1 MSCGSREALVF
12 SMGLLTGTCTTL
24 YVSINRYGLILYGVD
39 SIGLDGEV
47 KKFEKPIFQTWLMF
61 LAMVFALPIHWAYHY
76 YVDHQWRRNPRGAM
90 KYHYRIPRRMYFLL
104 AIPAAFD
111 LVATFVANLGL
122 LYVTVSVFQLMK
134 CTVIVF
140 VALLKVF
147 VLKDRLRS
155 YMWIGIGLNMLA
167 AVLVGATSL
176 ADSTSQD
183 NNSTTQHPA
192 FGVLMIVLS
201 CAIQAI
207 QYVFEEKLMD
217 EGDSAP
223 PLVVVGMEGVWG
235 LLFTSLVVYPL
246 AYLIPGN
253 DLGSNERVDD
263 AYVMLVNSTLAQI
276 VVIVYLLVILGY
288 NVFAVSVT
296 YLLNSIWHAI
306 LDNFRPITVWG
317 ADLVLFYGFTSG
329 NFGERWTIWS
339 WLQLV
344 GMLTLLLG
352 TAVYNGTL
360 RLPGFVYLEPIK
372 QSMNLIRTPEILAAS
387 TFARSPLISR
397 NAMKAAEIARRTPNP
412 NDRDRVRRE
421 FMTEY
426 QPLTDPESRRRID
439 PAGHT
444 YGSLEV

>member
-1 MSCGSREALVF
+1 MSCGTREALVF
-12 SMGLLTGTCTTL
+12 GMGLITGTGTTLTGK
-24 YVSINRYGLILYGVD
+24 ILYGVD
-39 SIGLDGEV
+39 SVGLDGEV

-76 YVDHQWRRNPRGAM
+76 HVERQWRRNNRNGM
-90 KYHYRIPRRMYFLL
+90 KYRYRIPRKMYFLL
-104 AIPAAFD
+104 AFPAAFD
-111 LVATFVANLGL
+111 LMATFVANLGL

-134 CTVIVF
+134 CTVIIF

-155 YMWIGIGLNMLA
+155 YMWIGIGFNMLA
-167 AVLVGATSL
+167 ALMVGATSL
-176 ADSTSQD
+176 ADSGSQD
-183 NNSTTQHPA
+183 NNATNQHPA
-192 FGVLMIVLS
+192 FGVFMVVLS
-201 CAIQAI
+201 CAIQAV
-207 QYVFEEKLMD
+207 QYVFEEKLMA

-223 PLVVVGMEGVWG
+223 PLVVVGMEGIWG
-235 LLFTSLVVYPL
+235 LVLTTFIVYPV
-246 AYLIPGN
+246 AYFVPGN
-253 DLGSNERVDD
+253 DLGSNERFDD
-263 AYVMLVNSTLAQI
+263 AYQMLMNSGLAQ
-276 VVIVYLLVILGY
+276 VVVLVYLLVILGY

-317 ADLVLFYGFTSG
+317 ADLMLFYFFTQG
-329 NFGERWTIWS
+329 QFGERWTIWS

-352 TAVYNGTL
+352 TAVYNGTI
-360 RLPGFVYLEPIK
+360 RLPGFVYLEP
-372 QSMNLIRTPEILAAS
+372 LEEALTPIRTPEALTAS
-387 TFARSPLISR
+387 AFSRSPLITR
-397 NAMKAAEIARRTPNP
+397 NAMKAAEIARRTPNA

-426 QPLTDPESRRRID
+426 QPLSDAETRRRID

-444 YGSLEV
+444 YGSLEA

>member
-1 MSCGSREALVF
+1 MSCGTREALVF
-12 SMGLLTGTCTTL
+12 GMGLITGTGTTLTGK
-24 YVSINRYGLILYGVD
+24 ILYGVD
-39 SIGLDGEV
+39 SVGLDGEV

-76 YVDHQWRRNPRGAM
+76 HVERQWRRNRNGM
-90 KYHYRIPRRMYFLL
+90 KYRYRIPRKMYFLL
-104 AIPAAFD
+104 ALPAAFD
-111 LVATFVANLGL
+111 LLATFVANLGL
-122 LYVTVSVFQLMK
+122 LYITVSVFQLMK

-167 AVLVGATSL
+167 ALMVGVTSL
-176 ADSTSQD
+176 ADADSQD
-183 NNSTTQHPA
+183 NNSANQHPG
-192 FGVLMIVLS
+192 FGVFMVVLS
-201 CAIQAI
+201 CAIQAV

-235 LLFTSLVVYPL
+235 LVLTTFVVYPI
-246 AYLIPGN
+246 AYLVPGN
-253 DLGSNERVDD
+253 DLGSNERFDD
-263 AYVMLVNSTLAQI
+263 AYQMLMNSSLAQ
-276 VVIVYLLVILGY
+276 VIVLIYLLVILGY

-317 ADLVLFYGFTSG
+317 SDLLLFYLFTQG
-329 NFGERWTIWS
+329 EFGERWTIWS
-339 WLQLV
+339 WLQLA
-344 GMLTLLLG
+344 GMLTLLMG

-360 RLPGFVYLEPIK
+360 RLPGFVYLEP
-372 QSMNLIRTPEILAAS
+372 LEEALTPIRTPEALTAS
-387 TFARSPLISR
+387 AFSRSPLITR
-397 NAMKAAEIARRTPNP
+397 NAMKAAEIARRTPNA

-426 QPLTDPESRRRID
+426 QPLADADARRRID

-444 YGSLEV
+444 YGSLET